1 MPEQRIS
8 AVLTPADL
16 DTILESINII
26 KQKLPFLLT
35 LTADERRALPK
46 AGDKNRA
53 FVLKALEVAVQ
64 NPTILPGIFSVEEM
78 KKDVE
83 LGPPLQSILLAVAR
97 LEEMLNDTI
106 AVVNGEAY
114 SAALSVYNYAR
125 ASGKDAALQGTVEEL
140 GKVFSKKARATAAKP
155 TA

>member
-16 DTILESINII
+16 DTILESINTI

-35 LTADERRALPK
+35 LTNDERRALPK

-53 FVLKALEVAVQ
+53 FVLKAMEVAVQ
-64 NPTILPGIFSVEEM
+64 NPTILPGIFSTEEM

-83 LGPPLQSILLAVAR
+83 LGAALQGVALAISQ
-97 LEEMLNDTI
+97 LDEMLNDTT

-114 SAALSVYNYAR
+114 SAALSVYSYAR
-125 ASGKDAALQGTVEEL
+125 ASGKDASLQGTVEEL